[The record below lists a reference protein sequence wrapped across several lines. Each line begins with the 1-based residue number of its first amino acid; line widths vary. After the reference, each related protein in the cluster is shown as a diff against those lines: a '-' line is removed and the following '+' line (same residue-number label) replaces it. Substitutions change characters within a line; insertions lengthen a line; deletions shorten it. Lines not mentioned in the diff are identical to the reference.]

1 MISKTMADGF
11 RAIVGADWFLDSPE
25 DLATYSYD
33 GFLPEF
39 KPDGVIIPGS
49 AEEISEIMK
58 VANRELIYITPRGA
72 GTNICGGSVAKKGG
86 LIMAFHRMNNILEID
101 SENMCAVVEPGVVN
115 ADLQKAV
122 TQYGLMYPPDP
133 ASMFVSTIGGN
144 VALNAGGPRG
154 VKYGVTRDYLLGL
167 EVVLPTGEVIRTGGK
182 TLKSVSGYD
191 LTRLM
196 CGSEGTLGIITEIT
210 VRLVPLPPSKA
221 TLQAIFSDLDDAAK
235 AVSAII
241 GSGIVPTTLEL
252 IDKVILDVI
261 GNYGGAQFRKDAQAL
276 LLIEVDGE
284 ASLVEAQGERIEK
297 FCKERGAVEVE
308 RASTAEE
315 AEKLW
320 QARRSAFGAVAS
332 LRPNCIVEDA
342 TVPVKRLP
350 EIIRKIV
357 ELADKYQ
364 LKIGVLSHA
373 GDGNLHPLI
382 MTDLRDADEV
392 ARIDRALEEMYETAM
407 AMGGTLSGE
416 HGIGIAKNRFMDM
429 EFNESAIEIMR
440 GIKKVF
446 DPNSIL
452 NPGSFLSIYDRNNA

>member
-1 MISKTMADGF
+1 MISKSIADTL
-11 RAIVGADWFLDSPE
+11 RSIVGDAWFLDSPE
-25 DLATYSYD
+25 DLATYAYD

-39 KPDGVIIPGS
+39 KPDAVVIPGS
-49 AEEISEIMK
+49 TEEISQIMK
-58 VANRELIYITPRGA
+58 LANREMFYVTPRGA

-86 LIMAFHRMNNILEID
+86 IIMAFHRLSKIVEID
-101 SENMCAVVEPGVVN
+101 TDNMCAVVQPGVVN

-122 TQYGLMYPPDP
+122 AVHGLMYPPDP

-167 EVVLPTGEVIRTGGK
+167 EVVLPSGDVIRTGGK
-182 TLKSVSGYD
+182 AIKSVSGYD

-210 VRLVPLPPSKA
+210 VHLVPMPPAKA
-221 TLQAIFSDLDDAAK
+221 TLQAIFADLDDATRT
-235 AVSAII
+235 VSAII

-252 IDKVILDVI
+252 IDRVVLEVI
-261 GNYGGAQFRKDAQAL
+261 GNYGGAKFRQDAEAL

-284 ASLVEAQGERIEK
+284 GALVEAQGKRIED
-297 FCKERGAVEVE
+297 FCKKRGAVEVE
-308 RASTAEE
+308 RAETSEE

-320 QARRSAFGAVAS
+320 QARRSAFGAVAR

-342 TVPVKRLP
+342 TVPVKGLP

-357 ELADKYQ
+357 ELAGKYQ
-364 LKIGVLSHA
+364 LKIGVLAHA
-373 GDGNLHPLI
+373 GDGNLHPI
-382 MTDLRDADEV
+382 VMTDLRDKEEM
-392 ARIDRALEEMYETAM
+392 ARVDKAMEEMYEAAM

-416 HGIGIAKNRFMDM
+416 HGIGIAKNRFLDM
-429 EFNESAIEIMR
+429 EFNRSAIEIMR

-446 DPNSIL
+446 DPNGIL
-452 NPGSFLSIYDRNNA
+452 NPGSFLSIYDES

>member
-1 MISKTMADGF
+1 MISKSNVDAL
-11 RAIVGADWFLDSPE
+11 RSIVGDRWFLNSPE
-25 DLATYSYD
+25 DLATYAYD

-39 KPDGVIIPGS
+39 KPDAVIVPGS

-58 VANRELIYITPRGA
+58 LANREMFYVTPRGA

-86 LIMAFHRMNNILEID
+86 IIMAFHRLNKIVEID
-101 SENMCAVVEPGVVN
+101 TDDMCAVVQPGVVN

-122 TQYGLMYPPDP
+122 AVHGLMYPPDP

-167 EVVLPTGEVIRTGGK
+167 EVVLPSGEVIRTGGK
-182 TLKSVSGYD
+182 ALKSVSGYD

-210 VRLVPLPPSKA
+210 VRLVPMPPAKA
-221 TLQAIFSDLDDAAK
+221 TLQAIFADLDDAART
-235 AVSAII
+235 VSAII

-252 IDKVILDVI
+252 IDRVVLDVI
-261 GNYGGAQFRKDAQAL
+261 ADYGGAHFRQDAEAL

-284 ASLVEAQGERIEK
+284 AVLVEAQGKRIES

-308 RASTAEE
+308 RAETSEE

-320 QARRSAFGAVAS
+320 QARRSAFGAVATI
-332 LRPNCIVEDA
+332 RPNCIVEDA
-342 TVPVKRLP
+342 TVPVKGLP

-364 LKIGVLSHA
+364 LRIGVLAHA
-373 GDGNLHPLI
+373 GDGNLHPLV
-382 MTDLRDADEV
+382 MTDLRDKEEM
-392 ARIDRALEEMYETAM
+392 ARVDKALEEMYEAAM

-416 HGIGIAKNRFMDM
+416 HGIGIAKNRFLDM
-429 EFNESAIEIMR
+429 EFNRSAIEIMR
-440 GIKKVF
+440 GIKQVF
-446 DPNSIL
+446 DPKGIL
-452 NPGSFLSIYDRNNA
+452 NPGSFLSIYDEKG

>member
-1 MISKTMADGF
+1 MLSESIKKEC
-11 RAIVGADWFLDSPE
+11 RAIVGDTWFLDSPE
-25 DLATYSYD
+25 DLATYAYD

-39 KPDGVIIPGS
+39 KPDAVIVPGS
-49 AEEISEIMK
+49 TEEISQIMK
-58 VANRELIYITPRGA
+58 LANREMFYVTPRGA

-86 LIMAFHRMNNILEID
+86 IIMAFHRLSSIVEID
-101 SENMCAVVEPGVVN
+101 TDNMCAVVQPGVVN

-122 TQYGLMYPPDP
+122 AVHGLMYPPDP

-167 EVVLPTGEVIRTGGK
+167 EVVLPSGDVIRTGGK
-182 TLKSVSGYD
+182 AIKSVSGYD

-210 VRLVPLPPSKA
+210 VHLVPMPPAKA
-221 TLQAIFSDLDDAAK
+221 TLQAIFADLDDATRT
-235 AVSAII
+235 VSAII

-252 IDKVILDVI
+252 IDRVVLEVI
-261 GNYGGAQFRKDAQAL
+261 GNYGGAKFRQDAEAL

-284 ASLVEAQGERIEK
+284 GALVEAQGKRIED
-297 FCKERGAVEVE
+297 FCKKRGAVEVE
-308 RASTAEE
+308 RAETSEE

-320 QARRSAFGAVAS
+320 QARRSAFGAVAR

-342 TVPVKRLP
+342 TVPVKGLP

-357 ELADKYQ
+357 ELAGKYQ
-364 LKIGVLSHA
+364 LKIGVLAHA
-373 GDGNLHPLI
+373 GDGNLHPI
-382 MTDLRDADEV
+382 VMTDLRDREEM
-392 ARIDRALEEMYETAM
+392 ARVDKAMEEMYEAAM

-416 HGIGIAKNRFMDM
+416 HGIGIAKNRFLDM
-429 EFNESAIEIMR
+429 EFNRSAIEIMR

-446 DPNSIL
+446 DPNGIL
-452 NPGSFLSIYDRNNA
+452 NPGSFLSIYDES

>member
-1 MISKTMADGF
+1 MISESV
-11 RAIVGADWFLDSPE
+11 REELRRIVGEAWFLDSPE

-39 KPDGVIIPGS
+39 KPDGVIVPAT
-49 AEEISEIMK
+49 AEEISQVMRL
-58 VANRELIYITPRGA
+58 ANREKIPITPRGA
-72 GTNICGGSVAKKGG
+72 GTNICGGSVAKEGG
-86 LIMAFHRMNNILEID
+86 LIMAFHRMNKILEVD
-101 SENMCAVVEPGVVN
+101 AENRCAVVQPGVVN
-115 ADLQKAV
+115 ADLQKAASK
-122 TQYGLMYPPDP
+122 QGLLYPPDP

-154 VKYGVTRDYLLGL
+154 VKYGTTRDYLLGL

-182 TLKSVSGYD
+182 TLKNVTGYD
-191 LTRLM
+191 LTRLL

-210 VRLVPLPPSKA
+210 LRLVPMPPAKA
-221 TLQAIFSDLDDAAK
+221 TLQAMFSNLDDAART
-235 AVSAII
+235 VSAII

-261 GNYGGAQFRKDAQAL
+261 GSYGGAHFRKDAQAL

-284 ASLVEAQGERIEK
+284 PSLVQAQGERIET
-297 FCKERGAVEVE
+297 FCKERGATEVE

-315 AEKLW
+315 ADKLW
-320 QARRSAFGAVAS
+320 QARRSAFGAVAG

-357 ELADKYQ
+357 ELAEKYR
-364 LKIGVLSHA
+364 LKIGVLAHA

-382 MTDLRDADEV
+382 MTDLRDKEEMG
-392 ARIDRALEEMYETAM
+392 RIDKALEEMYEAAI

-416 HGIGIAKNRFMDM
+416 HGIGIAKKRFLGM
-429 EFNESAIEIMR
+429 EFDQKALEIMR

-446 DPNSIL
+446 DPNNVL
-452 NPGSFLSIYDRNNA
+452 NPGSFL